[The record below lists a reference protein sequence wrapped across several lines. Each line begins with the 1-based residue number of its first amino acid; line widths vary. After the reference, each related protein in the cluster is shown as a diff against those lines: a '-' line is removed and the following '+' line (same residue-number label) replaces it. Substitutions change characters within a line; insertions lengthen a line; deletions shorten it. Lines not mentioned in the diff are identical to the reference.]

1 VKAEPLFEK
10 ESFDAMLRWLDPD
23 CERAAEKYEVIRS
36 KLIRMFARKGCWMA
50 EELTDITM
58 TRVANKVHE
67 IAPTYIGNP
76 ALYFYGVAQN
86 VYREWLKWLDDQRKA
101 QSPPPPDTPEVN
113 ELRLLCLDGCLEKLD
128 PDSREFIIEYYRADK
143 RAKIDGR
150 KALADR
156 FGVALNAI
164 RMRAHRTKATL
175 HQCIKGCLAQPE
187 TMRHGIEGAA
197 RSADLGDNFRKIVIS
212 K

>member
-1 VKAEPLFEK
+1 
-10 ESFDAMLRWLDPD
+10 MLRWLDPD

-187 TMRHGIEGAA
+187 TMRHGIEGAV

>member
-1 VKAEPLFEK
+1 
-10 ESFDAMLRWLDPD
+10 MLRWLDPD

-143 RAKIDGR
+143 RAKIDCR

>member
-1 VKAEPLFEK
+1 
-10 ESFDAMLRWLDPD
+10 
-23 CERAAEKYEVIRS
+23 
-36 KLIRMFARKGCWMA
+36 MA